1 MERKFAPWSET
12 EKSHLLKEMKG
23 KIALLQ
29 KTVKKIEAGQDVNK
43 VLVWFRDETFK
54 RMNPLEQAMHVAETH
69 PNARASI
76 VMAVNK

>member
-12 EKSHLLKEMKG
+12 EKSNLLKEMKG

-54 RMNPLEQAMHVAETH
+54 SMNPLEQAMHVSETH

>member
-12 EKSHLLKEMKG
+12 EKSNLLKDMKG

-29 KTVKKIEAGQDVNK
+29 KTVKKIETGQDVNK

-54 RMNPLEQAMHVAETH
+54 SMNPLKQAMHVAETH

>member
-12 EKSHLLKEMKG
+12 EKLNLLKEMKG

-54 RMNPLEQAMHVAETH
+54 SMNPLEQAMHVAETH
-69 PNARASI
+69 PNVRASI

>member
-12 EKSHLLKEMKG
+12 EKLNLLKEMKG

-29 KTVKKIEAGQDVNK
+29 KTVKKIESGQDVNK
-43 VLVWFRDETFK
+43 VLVWFRDQTF
-54 RMNPLEQAMHVAETH
+54 RNMNPLEQAMYVDETH

-76 VMAVNK
+76 VMSVDK